1 MLVDIQGTSRKKTSL
16 IRKVI
21 EYMMNELKLKN
32 IFIDVEVSNLFVNE
46 KAYGF
51 CSCQNKTEFLIELD
65 QTLNVQELIETICHE
80 MIHVKQYA
88 TGELVEK
95 GKKILYKNC
104 LYESSSDS
112 SPWEKEAYEKEIIFA
127 DKFINTFGIMQ
138 HS

>member
-1 MLVDIQGTSRKKTSL
+1 MLIDIQGTSRKKTSL

-21 EYMMNELKLKN
+21 EYMMIELKLKN

-51 CSCQNKTEFLIELD
+51 CSCQNKNEFLIELD

-95 GKKILYKNC
+95 GKNILYKNC
-104 LYESSSDS
+104 LYESNSDS

-127 DKFINTFGIMQ
+127 DKFINTFSITR
-138 HS
+138 

>member
-1 MLVDIQGTSRKKTSL
+1 MLVDIQGTSKKKTSL

-51 CSCQNKTEFLIELD
+51 CSCQNVNEFLIELD

-104 LYESSSDS
+104 LYESSCDS

-127 DKFINTFGIMQ
+127 DKFINTFVIMQ

>member
-112 SPWEKEAYEKEIIFA
+112 SPWEKEAYEKEIYYA
-127 DKFINTFGIMQ
+127 DAFLSDDGIMWK
-138 HS
+138 

>member
-51 CSCQNKTEFLIELD
+51 CSCQNVNEFLIELD

-104 LYESSSDS
+104 LYESSCDS
-112 SPWEKEAYEKEIIFA
+112 SPWEKEAYEKEIYYA
-127 DKFINTFGIMQ
+127 DAFVSDSNVMW
-138 HS
+138 

>member
-1 MLVDIQGTSRKKTSL
+1 MLVDIQGTSKKKTSL

>member
-1 MLVDIQGTSRKKTSL
+1 MPIDIQGTSRKKTFL
-16 IRKVI
+16 IRQVI

-51 CSCQNKTEFLIELD
+51 CSCQNINEFLIELD
-65 QTLNVQELIETICHE
+65 KTLNVQELIETICHE

-95 GKKILYKNC
+95 GKNILYKNC

-127 DKFINTFGIMQ
+127 DKFINTFGIM
-138 HS
+138 

>member
-127 DKFINTFGIMQ
+127 DKFINTFSIMR
-138 HS
+138 